1 MHERPFISEEDDTPL
16 EVGMTFTIEP
26 SVFRPGYYG
35 ARVEDIVVC
44 DEGGGRKLNDYPTA
58 MVVND

>member
-1 MHERPFISEEDDTPL
+1 
-16 EVGMTFTIEP
+16 MTFTIEP

-35 ARVEDIVVC
+35 ARVEDIIVC
-44 DEGGGRKLNDYPTA
+44 EEGGGRKLNEYPTT